1 MMQIVAQI
9 YLDKRKLCTPASVTL
24 PLPPSIEQPAALHFR
39 SSAQA
44 IEAIPSRSPLA
55 ARVGVAWPCRPAG
68 RLRLAA
74 AALQTLCRGRG
85 CVPLC
90 VSVSSVGVWIW
101 TWIEKPRRQAARRPA
116 VGLKL

>member
-55 ARVGVAWPCRPAG
+55 ARRSRGRGLALPPCRPPAPG
-68 RLRLAA
+68 RCCAA
-74 AALQTLCRGRG
+74 DPVSWPWLCAPV
-85 CVPLC
+85 C
-90 VSVSSVGVWIW
+90 
-101 TWIEKPRRQAARRPA
+101 ERQFSWS
-116 VGLKL
+116 LDLDLD

>member
-1 MMQIVAQI
+1 MMQIVSQI
-9 YLDKRKLCTPASVTL
+9 YLEKRKLCNPASVTLPL

-44 IEAIPSRSPLA
+44 IEAIPSAHRS
-55 ARVGVAWPCRPAG
+55 RGRAWPCRPAG

-74 AALQTLCRGRG
+74 AALQTLCGGRG